1 MTTTNEPLAA
11 ETGIVLRAGR
21 GHRLRRLAMTY
32 GHAERNLAFIR
43 QLEAETRQLT
53 VRSAVGRVPHLTS
66 ERGAESLTGGK
77 PVARCLAACQPGS
90 PHLCRRRSRLADA
103 R

>member
-1 MTTTNEPLAA
+1 MTTTLELLAA
-11 ETGIVLRAGR
+11 ATDIVLPGASL

-53 VRSAVGRVPHLTS
+53 VRSAVGRVPPSDRQLQGDDEIAS
-66 ERGAESLTGGK
+66 AFSQ
-77 PVARCLAACQPGS
+77 ARPDLDEP
-90 PHLCRRRSRLADA
+90 PTRRP
-103 R
+103 

>member
-53 VRSAVGRVPHLTS
+53 VRSAVGRVPPSDRQLQGDDETAS
-66 ERGAESLTGGK
+66 AFSQARPDLDES
-77 PVARCLAACQPGS
+77 PARRP
-90 PHLCRRRSRLADA
+90 
-103 R
+103 